1 MECHQDTGSGILF
14 RATSMKKPPAAD
26 DFCRL
31 FRRFIN
37 GAADTDAC
45 ADGSRDDGGIDDDP
59 VAHRCICTG
68 NLVRGIACV
77 AGTGGVSRC
86 EKRYPLGDY
95 GDDSDDSV
103 ADVYYRVGHCRGAGT
118 DVRHGRHH
126 CVRDFAANG
135 RRATTFL
142 VTSVAFCIGFV
153 VQFLLSFYIMG
164 VDLFAM
170 YQQIMQESTEQAF
183 RTMESTGYNAIE
195 LAEAKAN
202 YLAQLSQMQR
212 FLPFIVASAGML
224 LAYLDIRIAQAIL
237 KRLGVQVQPFPPIA
251 EWEMPR
257 TALYVYVLAMLA
269 AYFAAQLPWLL
280 SVWPSTCRWRRCTL
294 FGCEGIAVV
303 FWLGRYSGL
312 RILRWP
318 VAIAAVFI
326 PLFLASCFSW
336 GCWIWV

>member
-1 MECHQDTGSGILF
+1 MAQRTQTRALTEAGMTVGLMMILSLIGVYVPVISSV
-14 RATSMKKPPAAD
+14 ALLVWPVPAAYLGVKNGTRWAIMATVATILLLM
-26 DFCRL
+26 FITGPVIAAGLGLTFGTVGIALCEG
-31 FRRFIN
+31 FRRQWS
-37 GAADTDAC
+37 A
-45 ADGSRDDGGIDDDP
+45 SR
-59 VAHRCICTG
+59 
-68 NLVRGIACV
+68 
-77 AGTGGVSRC
+77 
-86 EKRYPLGDY
+86 
-95 GDDSDDSV
+95 
-103 ADVYYRVGHCRGAGT
+103 
-118 DVRHGRHH
+118 
-126 CVRDFAANG
+126 
-135 RRATTFL
+135 TFL

-237 KRLGVQVQPFPPIA
+237 KRLGVQVKPFPPIA

-257 TALYVYVLAMLA
+257 VALYVYVLAMLA
-269 AYFAAQLPWLL
+269 AYFAAQLPWLPVDL
-280 SVWPSTCRWRRCTL
+280 AVNVQVAAMYVIWL
-294 FGCEGIAVV
+294 QGIAVV
-303 FWLGRYSGL
+303 FWLGRRYSGL

-326 PLFLASCFSW
+326 PLFMALVFFMGLLDMGLNYRKRKGYYGA
-336 GCWIWV
+336 